1 MTKYREIKGTLIQNV
16 SADPPASFEGQVW
29 YNTTTNQLRVRSV
42 GLIAAWSTANTLNTS
57 RYGGGGTGTK
67 TSALAFGGWIGSSG
81 TITESWNG
89 TNWTEVNDLNLGRH
103 GGIGGA
109 GADNTSA
116 LAFGGFN
123 SPPPT
128 RVTVTETWNGT
139 NWTEVNDLGTA
150 RSNLGGNGTQ
160 TSALAYGGDDG
171 INSVSN
177 TESWNG
183 TNWTEVND
191 LNIIARSLGSTGAD
205 NTSALA
211 FSGVGPP
218 PSRVAS
224 TESWNGTNWT
234 EVNDLNTGR
243 HSLEGAGTQ
252 TSTLAFG
259 GSPAATNG
267 AFTESWNGTSW
278 TEVNDLNT
286 GRLDLDG
293 AGANNTSALAF
304 IGNPGGTATEE
315 WGESPGTGNFN
326 ITSS

>member
-42 GLIAAWSTANTLNTS
+42 GLIAAWATANPLNTS

-191 LNIIARSLGSTGAD
+191 LN
-205 NTSALA
+205 
-211 FSGVGPP
+211 
-218 PSRVAS
+218 
-224 TESWNGTNWT
+224 
-234 EVNDLNTGR
+234 TGR

-259 GSPAATNG
+259 GNPAATNG